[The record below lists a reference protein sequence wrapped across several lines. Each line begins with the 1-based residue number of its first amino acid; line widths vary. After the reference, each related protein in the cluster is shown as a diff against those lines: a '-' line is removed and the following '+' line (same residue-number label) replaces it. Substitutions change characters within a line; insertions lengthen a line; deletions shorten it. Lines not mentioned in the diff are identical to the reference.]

1 MKLRFKKIAIFPI
14 VLSLLLPLC
23 SCGKPQEMPKPIKP
37 TTYYSETPSE
47 PSFDSDT
54 DSDLQ
59 TSDTDSN
66 TKSSDTDTTSGNS
79 EKKKNNSS
87 DTQKLEY
94 RREKSS
100 DSDKS
105 SSKTTSSK
113 TTSSKTT
120 SSQNTSSSLFPNTIV
135 TRTFTVE
142 DDSNE
147 QQNQSQNETDNSSQ
161 TTSSEVREEP
171 VPPAPIDPEQPDNG
185 SANTDTEEPYQRQ
198 DGKKLIVIDAGHQQH
213 ANTAQEPI
221 GPGAS
226 ETKMKVSGGTQGR
239 TTGLPEYE
247 LTLQLAL
254 KLQADLESRGY
265 EVIQVRTENN
275 VDISNS
281 ERSAIA
287 NNAHADAFIR
297 IHANG
302 SENSAQNGAMTLC
315 QTPNNPYNAYLYND
329 CKALSTY
336 VLDELVNATGCNKE
350 YVWET
355 DTMSGINWSK
365 VPVTIVEVGYMT
377 NPQEDLRMANDENQ
391 CKITE
396 GIANGIDRFF
406 NEHYN
411 Q

>member
-23 SCGKPQEMPKPIKP
+23 SCGKPQEMPKPIRP

-47 PSFDSDT
+47 PSFDSNT

-171 VPPAPIDPEQPDNG
+171 VPPAPIEDPQPSDTD
-185 SANTDTEEPYQRQ
+185 TDTEEPYQRT
-198 DGKKLIVIDAGHQQH
+198 DGKRLIVIDAGHQQH

-265 EVIQVRTENN
+265 EVIQVRTEND
-275 VDISNS
+275 VDISNV
-281 ERSAIA
+281 ERSTIA

-302 SENSAQNGAMTLC
+302 SDNSAQNGAMTLC

-406 NEHYN
+406 NEYN